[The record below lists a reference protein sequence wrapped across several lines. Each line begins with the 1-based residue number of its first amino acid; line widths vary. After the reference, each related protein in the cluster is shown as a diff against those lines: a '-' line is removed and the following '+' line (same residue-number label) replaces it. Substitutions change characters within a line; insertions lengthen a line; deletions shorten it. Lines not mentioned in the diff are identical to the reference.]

1 METFIFVHDQN
12 IVLDF
17 IRVGK
22 FSNLENVK
30 YVFVG
35 DKPTDQIKNLNNVIV
50 CRDLEHN
57 IEQFPNLTSF
67 TGWYALC
74 KNNLIQSN
82 HVSLFEYDVNVSSDL
97 QSKINDSFNEGFEVL
112 GYIPLSIHDVNY
124 VKNMQWIAKIIN
136 TLRSV
141 YNINLQNFLNSLPT
155 TTNISMTSNHSM
167 TKEVL
172 YQYMDWMSP
181 MLDEIKQSYFS
192 GHEVERSISIF
203 YLIKNLKYKI
213 LSNSLN
219 HFQFN
224 SHGTQSIGIEKFI
237 NNYKNLLDT

>member
-17 IRVGK
+17 INVNK
-22 FSNLENVK
+22 FSNLDNVK

-35 DKPTDQIKNLNNVIV
+35 NKPVDQIKDFSNVII
-50 CRDLEHN
+50 CRDLEYN

-74 KNNLIQSN
+74 KNNLITSD
-82 HVSLFEYDVNVSSDL
+82 HVNLFEYDINISSDL
-97 QSKINDSFNEGFEVL
+97 QSKINESFNEGFDVI
-112 GYIPLSIHDVNY
+112 GYIPLNIHEANY
-124 VKNMQWIAKIIN
+124 IRNMQWISTMLISLKEK
-136 TLRSV
+136 
-141 YNINLQNFLNSLPT
+141 YDINLHNFLNSLPHT
-155 TTNISMTSNHSM
+155 TSISMTSNHSM
-167 TKEVL
+167 TKNAL

-181 MLDEIKQSYFS
+181 MLDEVKKSYYS

-203 YLIKNLKYKI
+203 YLVKNLKYKI
-213 LSNSLN
+213 LENNIN

-224 SHGTQSIGIEKFI
+224 SHGTQAIGVDKFI
-237 NNYKNLLDT
+237 NNYKQLL

>member
-35 DKPTDQIKNLNNVIV
+35 SKPVDKIKDLNQVIV

-74 KNNLIQSN
+74 KNNLIKSN
-82 HVSLFEYDVNVSSDL
+82 QVSLFEYDINTSSDL
-97 QSKINDSFNEGFEVL
+97 QTKINNSFDEGFDVV
-112 GYIPLSIHDVNY
+112 GYIPLGIHDINY
-124 VKNMQWIAKIIN
+124 IRNMQWSAKMI
-136 TLRSV
+136 TSLGSV
-141 YNINLQNFLNSLPT
+141 YGINLQNFLNSLPNT
-155 TTNISMTSNHSM
+155 TTISMTSNHSM
-167 TKEVL
+167 TKDAL

-181 MLDEIKQSYFS
+181 MLDEIKKSYFS

-203 YLIKNLKYKI
+203 YLIKQLKYKI
-213 LSNSLN
+213 LENNIS

-224 SHGTQSIGIEKFI
+224 SHGTQAIGADKFL
-237 NNYKNLLDT
+237 NNYKHLL